1 MTQGSTASIKDMHG
15 LPDPEEAPAARWP
28 LRNHSL
34 FGRLHTRQPRAGAL
48 SRPAREEGGCW
59 VPSRQ
64 NTPGHRADLGEGAA
78 AGGLGCLSLAGTCS
92 GFQHA
97 GGRARTRSQGP
108 GAEQV
113 DAGAWSTI

>member
-1 MTQGSTASIKDMHG
+1 MTKGSTASMKDTG
-15 LPDPEEAPAARWP
+15 FLNQRRATARWP

-34 FGRLHTRQPRAGAL
+34 FGRLRARKPSAGAL
-48 SRPAREEGGCW
+48 SRPAQEGSGCW

-64 NTPGHRADLGEGAA
+64 NTAGHRAAPGEGEAA
-78 AGGLGCLSLAGTCS
+78 KGLGCLSLAGTCS
-92 GFQHA
+92 GFQHT

-113 DAGAWSTI
+113 DTGA